1 VNLSQLTNMLKD
13 TGLVIPL
20 FVGFALACLLVALF
34 ILIRGRKGSVSEE
47 SHTQLMAQQLLEMS
61 RVQAE
66 LTGRL
71 AQMNEQQNLSQ
82 QSVSEKLQ
90 TQERNITKTL
100 DERLNYLTH
109 RMGEGLLEQTK
120 STAKHMSTLQ
130 ERLAVIDVAQ
140 RNITDLSQQMVG
152 LQDILSNKQARG
164 AFGEVQLEM
173 LVTNALPPSA
183 YSYQQILSN
192 GKRVDCMLN
201 LPNPPG
207 SICIDSKF
215 PLESFNDLQN
225 AKNENEKIIATRAF
239 KADILKHIKDISEKY
254 IITGETADSALMF
267 LPSEAV
273 YAELHCNFG
282 DVVDKSYRAKV
293 WIVSPT
299 TLMATLNTVRA
310 VLKDARMREEAGRI
324 QNEVQNL
331 LEDVQRMDERVA
343 GLERHFNQS
352 VDDIRKIRISTDKIT
367 RRGERIEEIQLGDES
382 PIAELSAPLDK
393 IER

>member
-1 VNLSQLTNMLKD
+1 MNGLENSNMI
-13 TGLVIPL
+13 V
-20 FVGFALACLLVALF
+20 FVLAGFSVLCLLVAVYALT
-34 ILIRGRKGSVSEE
+34 RNK
-47 SHTQLMAQQLLEMS
+47 TQEPLTPDPHAEALTQQVLEMT
-61 RVQAE
+61 RAQAE

-71 AQMNEQQNLSQ
+71 AQMNETQSQ
-82 QSVSEKLQ
+82 SHKTVNERLQ
-90 TQERNITKTL
+90 AQERAITKTL
-100 DERLNYLTH
+100 DERLTGLSQ
-109 RMGEGLLEQTK
+109 RMGDGLMAQTK

-140 RNITDLSQQMVG
+140 KNITDLSQQMVG

-173 LVTNALPPSA
+173 LVTNSLPPSA
-183 YSYQQILSN
+183 FSFQEVLSN
-192 GKRVDCMLN
+192 GKRVDCLLT

-207 SICIDSKF
+207 AICIDSKF
-215 PLESFNDLQN
+215 PLESFNALQK
-225 AKNENEKIIATRAF
+225 AENENHRLIATRSF

-254 IITGETADSALMF
+254 IINGETADSALMF

-273 YAELHCNFG
+273 YAELHANFG
-282 DVVDKSYRAKV
+282 DLVDKSYRAKV

-324 QNEVQNL
+324 QAEVMNL
-331 LEDVQRMDERVA
+331 LEDVGRMDDRVA

-352 VDDIRKIRISTDKIT
+352 VEDIRKIRISTDKIS

-382 PIAELSAPLDK
+382 PADELAAPPER
-393 IER
+393 IEG

>member
-1 VNLSQLTNMLKD
+1 MTDLLQDTNLLISAL
-13 TGLVIPL
+13 
-20 FVGFALACLLVALF
+20 VGFATVCVVIGIF
-34 ILIRGRKGSVSEE
+34 SIKRHRNGRFEE
-47 SHTQLMAQQLLEMS
+47 ETHSQVIVQKLMEMG
-61 RVQAE
+61 RIQAE

-71 AQMNEQQNLSQ
+71 TQMNEQQNESQ
-82 QSVSEKLQ
+82 KTVNERLQ
-90 TQERNITKTL
+90 AQERSLTKTL
-100 DERLNYLTH
+100 DERLNNLTH

-173 LVTNALPPSA
+173 LVTNTLPPSA
-183 YSYQQILSN
+183 YSFQAVLSN
-192 GKRVDCMLN
+192 GKRVDCLLD

-215 PLESFNDLQN
+215 PLESFNALQK
-225 AKNENEKIIATRAF
+225 ADNENHKIVATRSF
-239 KADILKHIKDISEKY
+239 KADMLKHIHDISEKY
-254 IITGETADSALMF
+254 IINGETADSALMF

-273 YAELHCNFG
+273 YAELHSNFG
-282 DVVDKSYRAKV
+282 DVVDKSYRSKV

-324 QNEVQNL
+324 QAEVMNL
-331 LEDVQRMDERVA
+331 LEDVERMDDRVA

-352 VDDIRKIRISTDKIT
+352 VEDIRKIRISTDKIS
-367 RRGERIEEIQLGDES
+367 RRGERIEEIQLTDES
-382 PIAELSAPLDK
+382 PTEELATPVGK
-393 IER
+393 IE